1 MRKLKDEEVW
11 HKPVL
16 LERVI
21 EFLITDKSG
30 IYVDATIGTG
40 GHAERILREL
50 NENGKLIGIDKDEDS
65 LKISEQRLRRFG
77 KKVIFFH
84 QSYIQLPEILK
95 RLSLESIKGLL
106 LDLGLSSYQL
116 EKAERGF
123 SYSLK
128 GPLDMRFDQK
138 EVKSALQVVNG
149 YPFERLKK
157 IFRDY
162 GEERYSSRI
171 AQAIVQN
178 RKVKKIDTT
187 KELKDII
194 QSILR
199 TKNDEIK
206 TLSRVFQALRIEVNT
221 ELIELKEG
229 LENGIKA
236 LAANGRICV
245 LSYHSLEDRM
255 VKEKFNMLARGCV
268 CPPGYPVCVCG
279 GKKSLMILTRKPIT
293 AEVSEIIENPKA
305 RSAKLRA
312 AEKIV

>member
-1 MRKLKDEEVW
+1 LRKLKDEEVW